1 MYDIIKFA
9 ESEWK
14 KYLSLAG
21 ASGEVTG
28 KVDEKAFDNRK
39 FNLANAVYDSRFDD
53 AFTVDIKSGVGQ
65 ITATNER
72 AVLIGVYECLRRI
85 GFTFCFPGKNGESI
99 PTSLCSENVNL
110 HFTHYAEYRHR
121 GVAPCGPKELYSML
135 DYVDWMPKVG
145 LNTYFREFFSNHLG
159 WKSWYLHEENPYIEQ
174 DEDYTLEKGLEYDK
188 KLEERIKERGLIFQ
202 TMGHGWNVAVISND
216 LYNDFTLLPTTVI
229 DYSKVALVNGKRELP
244 HGFVRCANLCLSQK
258 EVRKKI
264 IKLVVDYAKNNP
276 QADVV
281 QVLFGDS
288 VNKVCECE
296 NCKEYSLSEW
306 AVQILNDIDDALTAE
321 NIGTRIAFGVYND
334 TLWAPEKIK
343 LNNSDRFI
351 MEFCPISRDYSR
363 SFDETDISER
373 RTIPKYSRNAIK
385 LPVAPED
392 FIAFYKKWRE
402 KYNGEAVWFDYHG
415 YYASRYDIS
424 NTEVVSLTVRDIGM
438 YKKMGVDGLISC
450 EFYRNAFPHG
460 FLCYATARALFD
472 GNFNLENEQEMYF
485 DACFSE
491 NSDTVRKYLNLV
503 NKTLPLFDYQWY
515 GEIEE
520 YREFFKEP
528 DIDREKFLQLKT
540 VTQNLSKR
548 LSEFSTEN
556 VLCATCSK
564 ILYFFTLTVDVL
576 CDLFIMKKNGEKQ
589 DRLIKKWE
597 SLKKTLCKNEKFLLP
612 YCSVDHL
619 LQTAYWFAVYEPKI

>member
-1 MYDIIKFA
+1 MSDIIKFA

-21 ASGEVTG
+21 ANGEITG
-28 KVDEKAFDNRK
+28 KVDEKAFDKRK
-39 FNLANAVYDSRFDD
+39 FNLANTVYDARFDD
-53 AFTVDIKSGVGQ
+53 AFTVNIKRGVGQ

-72 AVLIGVYECLRRI
+72 AVLLGVYECLRRI

-99 PTSLCSENVNL
+99 PASLRSENVDL

-121 GVAPCGPKELYSML
+121 GIAPCGPKELYSML
-135 DYVDWMPKVG
+135 DFVDWMPKVG

-159 WKSWYLHEENPYIEQ
+159 WKSWYLHEENPYLER
-174 DEDYTLEKGLEYDK
+174 DDGYTLEKGLEYDK
-188 KLEERIKERGLIFQ
+188 KVEERIKERGLLLHVA
-202 TMGHGWNVAVISND
+202 GHGWNVAVISND
-216 LYNDFTLLPTTVI
+216 VYNDFDLLPTTVI
-229 DYSKVALVNGKRELP
+229 DYGKVALVNGKRELP

-258 EVRKKI
+258 EVRDKMVT
-264 IKLVVDYAKNNP
+264 LVVDYVKKNP

-288 VNKVCECE
+288 ANNVCECE

-306 AVQILNDIDDALTAE
+306 AVKILNGIDDALTAE

-343 LNNSDRFI
+343 LHNSDRFI

-363 SFDETDISER
+363 SFDETDISEGK
-373 RTIPKYSRNAIK
+373 TIPKYSRNKIK

-402 KYNGEAVWFDYHG
+402 KYKGEAVWFDYHG

-424 NTEVVSLTVRDIGM
+424 NTEVVSLAVRDIGT
-438 YKKMGVDGLISC
+438 YKKAGVDGLISC

-472 GNFNLENEQEMYF
+472 GDFKLEKEQEKYF
-485 DACFSE
+485 AACFDE
-491 NSDTVRKYLNLV
+491 NSDTVREYLCLIND
-503 NKTLPLFDYQWY
+503 TLPPFDYQWY

-520 YREFFKEP
+520 YREFFKKP
-528 DIDREKFLQLKT
+528 AIDREKFLRLKAAT
-540 VTQNLSKR
+540 ENLSER
-548 LSEFSTEN
+548 FSAFSAEDA
-556 VLCATCSK
+556 LRETCRK
-564 ILYFFTLTVDVL
+564 IFYFFTVTVDAL
-576 CDLFIMKKNGEKQ
+576 CDLFIMKKDGERQ
-589 DRLIKKWE
+589 DRLIEKWN
-597 SLKKTLCKNEKFLLP
+597 SLKETLCKNETFLLP
-612 YCSVDHL
+612 YCSIDHV
-619 LQTAYWFAVYEPKI
+619 LQTAFWFISK